1 MRTAAAIERVR
12 SFNRTVTEGIGVLDD
27 RFLGRGRP
35 VGESRLLWEIGRDG
49 AEIRGLRARLGL
61 DSGYV
66 SRVLRSLGRQRLVRV
81 SVSRADRRARR
92 ACLTAKGLAE
102 RAVLD
107 RRSDAL
113 AERLL
118 RPLNDAQRAALVAAM
133 TTVDRLLQASM
144 VRFDLEPPR
153 SADARWCVGQYFA
166 ELNARFDAGFDPA
179 RSISA
184 DARELTWPAGL
195 LIVARLRGR
204 PIGCGALKLHGTA
217 PAEVKRMWIS
227 PDARGLGLGARLL
240 EELERRARDARVR
253 VVRLETNRALR
264 EAIALYSRAGYVEVD
279 RFNDEPYAHH
289 WFEKRLGRGSARSR
303 GRHGGIS

>member
-102 RAVLD
+102 RAVLE

-113 AERLL
+113 A
-118 RPLNDAQRAALVAAM
+118 
-133 TTVDRLLQASM
+133 DRLLQPLLNKDQAAQFAATGATCSTARKPQPYGRYM
-144 VRFDLEPPR
+144 NGPGHSNGFGVTNCLESR
-153 SADARWCVGQYFA
+153 
-166 ELNARFDAGFDPA
+166 NARKRTADRKIRGIH
-179 RSISA
+179 ISN
-184 DARELTWPAGL
+184 RE
-195 LIVARLRGR
+195 
-204 PIGCGALKLHGTA
+204 
-217 PAEVKRMWIS
+217 
-227 PDARGLGLGARLL
+227 
-240 EELERRARDARVR
+240 
-253 VVRLETNRALR
+253 
-264 EAIALYSRAGYVEVD
+264 EA
-279 RFNDEPYAHH
+279 
-289 WFEKRLGRGSARSR
+289 
-303 GRHGGIS
+303 